1 MVELLFLISTDHFFF
16 FWPGSVSYILRDLE
30 ASGKRLAT
38 CYFTGIYCLNGE
50 GFGSL

>member
-1 MVELLFLISTDHFFF
+1 MVELLFLIATDHFLARRE
-16 FWPGSVSYILRDLE
+16 VSYILRDLE